1 MNPRY
6 RMLLIWIVG
15 FAVFP
20 ALRAA
25 PPPIAQAEI
34 SYLLDFVE
42 HSGCQFYRNGTW
54 YDSKTARA
62 HLQSKYEMLAGSGR
76 IDSAEDFID
85 KAATS
90 SSLSGQPYQVRC
102 DGGEP
107 IASSQW
113 LRDVLSRY
121 RPHDAPRETRGAA
134 GQPHNPILVR
144 VDMNAAQA
152 REVIRSKLSLD
163 LGRDCGIL
171 LKKTRSICRACRVIS
186 PLAHQ
191 AERAG
196 I

>member
-1 MNPRY
+1 
-6 RMLLIWIVG
+6 MLLIWVLG

-62 HLQSKYEMLAGSGR
+62 HLQSKYEMLAGGGR
-76 IDSAEDFID
+76 INSAEDFID

-113 LRDVLSRY
+113 LRGVLSRY
-121 RPHDAPRETRGAA
+121 RPHDALRETRGAPVP
-134 GQPHNPILVR
+134 G
-144 VDMNAAQA
+144 VDWPSVVVLDHRIAMRGGHVFSATRNQAA
-152 REVIRSKLSLD
+152 
-163 LGRDCGIL
+163 
-171 LKKTRSICRACRVIS
+171 
-186 PLAHQ
+186 
-191 AERAG
+191 RAG

>member
-6 RMLLIWIVG
+6 RMLLIWVVG
-15 FAVFP
+15 LAVFP

-76 IDSAEDFID
+76 INSAEEFID

-90 SSLSGQPYQVRC
+90 SSLSGRPYQVRC
-102 DGGEP
+102 GGGEP

-121 RPHDAPRETRGAA
+121 RPHDAPRETRGASAPGVAWPSVVLLDHRIAMHA
-134 GQPHNPILVR
+134 GHVFS
-144 VDMNAAQA
+144 A
-152 REVIRSKLSLD
+152 
-163 LGRDCGIL
+163 
-171 LKKTRSICRACRVIS
+171 TRTGYRPV
-186 PLAHQ
+186 
-191 AERAG
+191 
-196 I
+196 